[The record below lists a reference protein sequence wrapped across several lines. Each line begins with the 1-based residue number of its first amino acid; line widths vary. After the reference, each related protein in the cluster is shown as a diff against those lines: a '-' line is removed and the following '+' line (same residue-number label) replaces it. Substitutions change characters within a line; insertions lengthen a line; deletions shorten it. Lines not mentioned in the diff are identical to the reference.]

1 MPKVKAASPSKR
13 KKVTQAP
20 AQAPPPAASSILFG
34 LVMVVAL
41 IVTGAAL
48 LGGSLSKMEQR
59 WANALDGVSRSLG
72 ISVAR
77 VEVIGLEH
85 DPELARLIRDAAM
98 IVPGEN
104 MFRADP
110 HLLRRRVENTNR
122 VEHVSVYRLWPDTV
136 MIRVDAAR
144 PTALW
149 YDGKDWRVVDS
160 LGRPMQDQSV
170 AAHADLLKASGNGA
184 ATALPALVSA
194 LADYPELLVRLE
206 RAQRISQRRWDLIFQ
221 TGLRVNLPADSG
233 LDAGLARLASLEAR
247 SRISSLAVARLDLR
261 ISGRSTLSPAGE
273 DQINR
278 EAA

>member
-1 MPKVKAASPSKR
+1 
-13 KKVTQAP
+13 
-20 AQAPPPAASSILFG
+20 
-34 LVMVVAL
+34 MVVAL

-149 YDGKDWRVVDS
+149 YDGTDWRVVDS

-170 AAHADLLKASGNGA
+170 AAHPDLLKASGDGA